1 MKTNKRMKFVVLCSS
16 VVFATSAV
24 AFAVRGGIFTGDGG
38 GSEYIASSD
47 AAEAV
52 SMSDVLT
59 DNIAESID
67 AVSEYVSGFN
77 MSDLTYE
84 QYIEI
89 ESYIYFMTKN
99 KLTDS
104 EIQTVN
110 RIIDKGTTVATIS
123 SAYDF
128 YLTTSEDFSIIEDIC
143 ALEDSYFG
151 KYWIEDAYNAVTK
164 SRHGVLNREDI
175 NRYLDSGLTYE
186 DIRYANILCRGGEMT
201 ISEILDAKKDG
212 ASWQDITPTAVS
224 VQSADNIKADIA
236 VETVNA
242 VSADENAV
250 SPMTAYELSAMIART
265 GADIDIASVKADDAE
280 EAIRSMREA
289 YDEKLVDSVNETL
302 KNLGLPA
309 SYMDY
314 DEYNT
319 YYSDNLNAA
328 VENGLREQTF
338 DELDARGYSPR
349 EIMIASMYFE
359 GDEGNLI
366 PLLKSIRKGD
376 EIQ

>member
-1 MKTNKRMKFVVLCSS
+1 
-16 VVFATSAV
+16 
-24 AFAVRGGIFTGDGG
+24 
-38 GSEYIASSD
+38 
-47 AAEAV
+47 
-52 SMSDVLT
+52 
-59 DNIAESID
+59 
-67 AVSEYVSGFN
+67 
-77 MSDLTYE
+77 
-84 QYIEI
+84 
-89 ESYIYFMTKN
+89 
-99 KLTDS
+99 
-104 EIQTVN
+104 
-110 RIIDKGTTVATIS
+110 
-123 SAYDF
+123 
-128 YLTTSEDFSIIEDIC
+128 
-143 ALEDSYFG
+143 
-151 KYWIEDAYNAVTK
+151 
-164 SRHGVLNREDI
+164 
-175 NRYLDSGLTYE
+175 
-186 DIRYANILCRGGEMT
+186 MT

-212 ASWQDITPTAVS
+212 ASWQDITPAAVS

-328 VENGLREQTF
+328 VENGMREQTF